1 MRRKL
6 QKVRGEI
13 SVKVSV
19 EKSFSRDEIQVF
31 DLRSKSALNAFLAEC
46 ENAETTETT
55 ETRIAI
61 QNTMEIQPLVGQ
73 LSLFEAVSA

>member
-6 QKVRGEI
+6 RKFRGEI
-13 SVKVSV
+13 GVKVSV
-19 EKSFSRDEIQVF
+19 EKSFLRGEIQVF

-46 ENAETTETT
+46 EDTEGT

-61 QNTMEIQPLVGQ
+61 EDTMELQPLAGQ
-73 LSLFEAVSA
+73 LSLF

>member
-31 DLRSKSALNAFLAEC
+31 DLKSESALNAFLAEC
-46 ENAETTETT
+46 EDTEGT
-55 ETRIAI
+55 ETRIAM
-61 QNTMEIQPLVGQ
+61 QDTMEIQPLAGQ
-73 LSLFEAVSA
+73 LSLF